1 VRPRLV
7 RRARL
12 RWDARAQ
19 RYLLLSPERG
29 FVLNRT
35 AGAILELCAGAL
47 TADAIAAAVRGPLA
61 EVQAFL
67 EELARR
73 DLVEWLP

>member
-1 VRPRLV
+1 LA

-12 RWDARAQ
+12 RWDARDG
-19 RYLLLSPERG
+19 RYLLLYPERG
-29 FVLNRT
+29 LLLNRT
-35 AGAILELCAGAL
+35 AGAILELCAGVL
-47 TADAIAAAVRGPLA
+47 TIPAIARAVGGPLA